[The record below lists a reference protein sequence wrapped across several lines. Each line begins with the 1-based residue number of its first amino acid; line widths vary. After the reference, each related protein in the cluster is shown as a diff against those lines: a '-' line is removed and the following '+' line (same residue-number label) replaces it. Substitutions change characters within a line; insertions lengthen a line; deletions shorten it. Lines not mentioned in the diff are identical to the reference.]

1 MGVAAVSGMK
11 RGELLDVAP
20 ASGPPSQ
27 RASIAW
33 GGLLTVAAWLLSRFI
48 DTVAWGP
55 ARNPISFNPYL
66 WGRWDSAN
74 YLGIAQHGRTFG
86 RCGSPGFPVNS
97 FNNLLHQTWCGSA
110 GWLPGFPWLT
120 RAVGVT
126 GISLPDAGLLI
137 SWLAMGAALFLVW

>member
-1 MGVAAVSGMK
+1 MAAVSDMK
-11 RGELLDVAP
+11 RGERVDVAP

-33 GGLLTVAAWLLSRFI
+33 GVLLTVAAWLLTRFI

-86 RCGSPGFPVNS
+86 RWGS
-97 FNNLLHQTWCGSA
+97 
-110 GWLPGFPWLT
+110 
-120 RAVGVT
+120 RA
-126 GISLPDAGLLI
+126 
-137 SWLAMGAALFLVW
+137 FQ